1 MVSVNITHI
10 KSYILSG
17 RLLHIITLIELI
29 MIIFLLPII
38 LEIKTNG
45 SLGLILLKSY
55 LICYI
60 ISLPVFAQLDARSR
74 YQNYKQIKDQLYLYG
89 YSQRLLKPVL
99 KSRCQRDAAL
109 TSAMELGISHQCS
122 EIFKGHG
129 YRWYHILP
137 DFIFKKPQ
145 FLITKYFWRT
155 TFFAPTYKPKVDFS
169 MIKKQDIRRHLK
181 LETVNV

>member
-1 MVSVNITHI
+1 MFLVSITQI

-29 MIIFLLPII
+29 LIIFLLPII
-38 LEIKTNG
+38 FEIKTNG
-45 SLGLILLKSY
+45 SIGLILLKSY

-109 TSAMELGISHQCS
+109 TSAKELGFSHQCT

-137 DFIFKKPQ
+137 DFVFKQPQ
-145 FLITKYFWRT
+145 FFITKYFWRT

-169 MIKKQDIRRHLK
+169 NIKKEEIRRCLN
-181 LETVNV
+181 LETVNM